1 MTQGPRLGVALGGGG
16 ARGLAHLHVID
27 ALDDLGLSVQAIA
40 GSSIGALMGAGM
52 AAGMSGAAV
61 RDHLLSSLGRR
72 RTVAGRLWQSRP
84 GSVAELLGGGLR
96 IAQFDLERI
105 LRVFLPDG
113 IPADFGDLRTP
124 LQVTATDFF
133 GGGPVVLDRGDLR
146 RALAAS
152 AAIPALFRPIRHEGK
167 LLVDGGICNPVP
179 FDLLEG
185 KADIILA
192 VDVVGAPSGSAD
204 SQVGAIDLMFGASQ
218 LMMGAISA
226 EKLRRHKPD
235 ILLRPDAVS
244 RFRVLDFLKIETVL
258 AETAG
263 LKEETKR
270 AVEAALLRWEKRG

>member
-1 MTQGPRLGVALGGGG
+1 MTSTPRLGLALGGGG

-27 ALDDLGLSVQAIA
+27 ALEELGLPVHAVA
-40 GSSIGALMGAGM
+40 GSSIGALMGAGV
-52 AAGMSGAAV
+52 AAGMSGAAI
-61 RDHLLSSLGRR
+61 RDHLLASLGRR
-72 RTVAGRLWQSRP
+72 SAVAGRLWRSRP
-84 GSVAELLGGGLR
+84 GSLGALMGGLR
-96 IAQFDLERI
+96 VAQFDLERI
-105 LRVFLPDG
+105 LRAFLPDA
-113 IPADFGDLRTP
+113 IPAAFEGLPIP

-133 GGGPVVLDRGDLR
+133 GNGPVVLDQGDLPQ
-146 RALAAS
+146 ALAAS
-152 AAIPALFRPIRHEGK
+152 AAIPALFRPVRHEGR

-185 KADIILA
+185 RADIILA
-192 VDVVGAPSGSAD
+192 VDVVGAPTGSAD
-204 SQVGAIDLMFGASQ
+204 TPVGAIDLMFGASQ

-235 ILLRPDAVS
+235 VLLRPDAVS

-270 AVEAALLRWEKRG
+270 AVDAALLRWEERR